1 MQSGDNQAP
10 EASMY
15 DKDPSGFHEA
25 LGLARSAAL
34 EQIWAAHRSSD
45 YAPSGDESEQGSA
58 GQLTN
63 DPRFS
68 EGQETGSKRSLGEKI
83 IDDMGFALFDG
94 ITDALLAPFTN
105 W

>member
-1 MQSGDNQAP
+1 
-10 EASMY
+10 MY

-34 EQIWAAHRSSD
+34 EQIWAPHRSPD
-45 YAPSGDESEQGSA
+45 YTPSSEESEQVSA

-63 DPRFS
+63 DPKFS
-68 EGQETGSKRSLGEKI
+68 ERSLGEKI
-83 IDDMGFALFDG
+83 IDNMAESLFNG
-94 ITDALLAPFTN
+94 ITDALFSN